1 MELWMLNETST
12 WWTIYF
18 NWNVPGPFRTFH
30 YSGLPFNHSD
40 FFAETPGP
48 RGPLRKVI
56 NHDNKA
62 NCISLR
68 THKNTQAEPIGTIGI
83 RTAPR
88 SSYDRLTAFIALPE
102 GPLAVHHPDSS
113 LVLDAPSKKRQI
125 TSSRS
130 EKVLRS
136 RGCRWLIAGSS
147 ESDSNLCRAGGI
159 FSLPPAIKRT

>member
-1 MELWMLNETST
+1 MKHQLDEQSILIGTS
-12 WWTIYF
+12 
-18 NWNVPGPFRTFH
+18 PAPSERTFH

-102 GPLAVHHPDSS
+102 GPLAVHHPDTS
-113 LVLDAPSKKRQI
+113 LVLEAPSEKTSNYLLPKR
-125 TSSRS
+125 
-130 EKVLRS
+130 
-136 RGCRWLIAGSS
+136 
-147 ESDSNLCRAGGI
+147 ES
-159 FSLPPAIKRT
+159 PPVARLSVINRRFVRE